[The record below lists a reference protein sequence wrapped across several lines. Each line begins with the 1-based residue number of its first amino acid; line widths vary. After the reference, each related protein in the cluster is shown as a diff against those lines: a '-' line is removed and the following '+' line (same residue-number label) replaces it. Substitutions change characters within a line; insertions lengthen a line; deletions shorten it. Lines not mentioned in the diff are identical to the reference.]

1 MLCQFDK
8 VPLHVTRPMRWDSD
22 HVVRLEDELKEI
34 AVEIVR
40 NDATDRVLIGLDYFD
55 ASINRVAAWIVGT
68 RNMQKALLCALL
80 MPHEA
85 LKQLQRKQRFTEL
98 MAAQEALKTM
108 PWGAVWEEFCARQ
121 QVPGDEDWMPEI
133 LAYEKDVLLKREEK

>member
-1 MLCQFDK
+1 M
-8 VPLHVTRPMRWDSD
+8 
-22 HVVRLEDELKEI
+22 
-34 AVEIVR
+34 EIVR

-85 LKQLQRKQRFTEL
+85 LKQLQREQRFTEL